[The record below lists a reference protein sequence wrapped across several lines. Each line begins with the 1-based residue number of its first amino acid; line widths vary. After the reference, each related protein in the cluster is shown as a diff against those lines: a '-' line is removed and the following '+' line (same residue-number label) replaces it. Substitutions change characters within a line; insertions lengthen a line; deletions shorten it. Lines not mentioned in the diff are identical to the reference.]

1 MKSADEFIKDL
12 KPLPKQNK
20 IKSLTK
26 EDILIEIDII
36 EYLLNHKEE
45 VNYSKR
51 TLKKLENK
59 LKELKENI
67 YHE

>member
-1 MKSADEFIKDL
+1 MKSADEFIKNL

-20 IKSLTK
+20 IRSLTK

-36 EYLLNHKEE
+36 EYLLKHKEE
-45 VNYSKR
+45 INYSKH
-51 TLKKLENK
+51 TFNKLQNK

-67 YHE
+67 

>member
-12 KPLPKQNK
+12 KTLPKQTK

-36 EYLLNHKEE
+36 EYLLKHKEE
-45 VNYSKR
+45 INYSKH
-51 TLKKLENK
+51 TFKKLENK

-67 YHE
+67 

>member
-12 KPLPKQNK
+12 KPIPKQTK
-20 IKSLTK
+20 IRPLTK

-36 EYLLNHKEE
+36 EYLLKHKEE
-45 VNYSKR
+45 INYSKH
-51 TLKKLENK
+51 TFNKLENK

-67 YHE
+67 

>member
-12 KPLPKQNK
+12 KPIPKKNT
-20 IKSLTK
+20 IKTLSK
-26 EDILIEIDII
+26 DDILIEIDII
-36 EYLLNHKEE
+36 EYLLKHKEE
-45 VNYSKR
+45 VNYSKH

-67 YHE
+67 

>member
-12 KPLPKQNK
+12 KPLPKQTK
-20 IKSLTK
+20 TKSLTK

-36 EYLLNHKEE
+36 EYLLKHKEE
-45 VNYSKR
+45 VNYSKHII
-51 TLKKLENK
+51 KKLENK

-67 YHE
+67 

>member
-1 MKSADEFIKDL
+1 MKSTDEFFNDL
-12 KPLPKQNK
+12 KPLPKQTK
-20 IKSLTK
+20 IKPLTK

-36 EYLLNHKEE
+36 EYLLKHKEE

-67 YHE
+67 

>member
-1 MKSADEFIKDL
+1 MKSANDFIKDL
-12 KPLPKQNK
+12 KPIPKETK
-20 IKSLTK
+20 IKPLTK

-45 VNYSKR
+45 VNYSKH
-51 TLKKLENK
+51 TFNKLQNK

-67 YHE
+67 

>member
-12 KPLPKQNK
+12 KPIPKETK

-51 TLKKLENK
+51 IINKLENK

-67 YHE
+67 

>member
-1 MKSADEFIKDL
+1 MKSADEFFNDL
-12 KPLPKQNK
+12 ESLPKQTK
-20 IKSLTK
+20 IRPLTK

-36 EYLLNHKEE
+36 EYLLKHKEE

-67 YHE
+67 

>member
-1 MKSADEFIKDL
+1 MKSADEFFNDL

-26 EDILIEIDII
+26 EDISIEIDII

-51 TLKKLENK
+51 IIKKLENK
-59 LKELKENI
+59 LKELKESI
-67 YHE
+67 

>member
-12 KPLPKQNK
+12 KPLPKETK
-20 IKSLTK
+20 IRPLTK

-36 EYLLNHKEE
+36 EYLLKHEE
-45 VNYSKR
+45 EINYSKH
-51 TLKKLENK
+51 TFKKLENK

-67 YHE
+67 

>member
-20 IKSLTK
+20 IKTLTK

-45 VNYSKR
+45 INYSKY
-51 TLKKLENK
+51 TFNKLENK

-67 YHE
+67 

>member
-12 KPLPKQNK
+12 KPIPKENK

-26 EDILIEIDII
+26 EDLLIEIDII

-45 VNYSKR
+45 INYSKH
-51 TLKKLENK
+51 TFNKLQNK

-67 YHE
+67 

>member
-12 KPLPKQNK
+12 KPLPKQTK
-20 IKSLTK
+20 IRPLTK

-36 EYLLNHKEE
+36 EYLLKHKEE
-45 VNYSKR
+45 INYSKH
-51 TLKKLENK
+51 TFNKLQNK

-67 YHE
+67 

>member
-1 MKSADEFIKDL
+1 MKSADEFFNDL
-12 KPLPKQNK
+12 KPIPKQNK
-20 IKSLTK
+20 TKSLTK

-36 EYLLNHKEE
+36 EYLLKHKEE
-45 VNYSKR
+45 VNYSKH

-67 YHE
+67 

>member
-1 MKSADEFIKDL
+1 MKSTDEFFNDL

-36 EYLLNHKEE
+36 EYLLSHKEE

-51 TLKKLENK
+51 IINKLENK

-67 YHE
+67 